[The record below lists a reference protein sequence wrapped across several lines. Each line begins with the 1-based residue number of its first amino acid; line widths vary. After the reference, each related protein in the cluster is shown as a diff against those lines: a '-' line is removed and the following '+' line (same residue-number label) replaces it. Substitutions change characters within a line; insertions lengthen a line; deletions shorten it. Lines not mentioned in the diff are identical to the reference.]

1 MRVDDGTI
9 DNDFGN
15 NYYSMYVTSLNNN
28 IIKTLINA
36 KKEEMTSHR
45 HDKLTSRGVA
55 SIFLESSSVTHRRR
69 AITNSQAMST
79 FTFLGSL
86 SFPPPSE
93 VCRGPGQLAYVQDEL
108 NPMCL
113 EPFYYYLIVL

>member
-1 MRVDDGTI
+1 MMEQSIMTSVI
-9 DNDFGN
+9 

-28 IIKTLINA
+28 VIKTLINA

-55 SIFLESSSVTHRRR
+55 SIFLGSSSVTHRRR
-69 AITNSQAMST
+69 ATTNSQAMST

-93 VCRGPGQLAYVQDEL
+93 VCLGPGQLAYVQDEL
-108 NPMCL
+108 NPMRM
-113 EPFYYYLIVL
+113 EPFY